1 MNKIKESINKIL
13 EKIKGLSK
21 GKKIAFGILSV
32 GSIAALIF
40 LIIYF
45 NTTNYAVLFKDMDAN
60 DAQTVLAE
68 LNEKK
73 IQYKIENNVI
83 KVPEENV
90 AELRMEIAPTLTN
103 GTKGYEILDEGSQWG
118 MTDKEMDRKYQIA
131 LQGEIAKTIQSF
143 PEVEK
148 ADVKLVMPQESNFFR
163 ESESAQASVT
173 LQFKSGKNISKDQ
186 IKAIVSLVTGSVRN
200 LSKENV
206 EIIGIINGTT
216 SVLSEDLFKDENTDI
231 AGATDKQREYE
242 KNIEKEYK
250 QKILALLSPKYGK
263 GVQATVDVEAN
274 FDAAEKTST
283 SWEKDP
289 VVRSEKTIKDT
300 NTTTSENAN
309 RSPVDDNMSNTYTNG
324 DSGNTSSSHEEIT
337 KNYEVGKVEEKV
349 ISAPGSIKRISAS
362 VIVNDEELSEE
373 DRAKIKSTVS
383 AAIAYNQ
390 TRGDIISVE
399 GMKFN
404 SGLTD
409 PAQEAAE
416 KAAEEEANAK
426 KMLMYK
432 YIGAGAAALVL
443 LIIILV
449 SFRKTK
455 KKEQGE
461 TETEG
466 IDLLIDDNI
475 DPKDTLAPI
484 NFEEENENTHI
495 EKEIKKYASEKPD
508 QVADI
513 IKSWMT
519 EDER

>member
-1 MNKIKESINKIL
+1 MNKLKESINNIL

-32 GSIAALIF
+32 GSIAAVIF
-40 LIIYF
+40 LIVYF
-45 NTTNYAVLFKDMDAN
+45 NTTNYSVLFKDMDTN
-60 DAQTVLAE
+60 DAQTVLAK

-131 LQGEIAKTIQSF
+131 LQGELAKTIQSF
-143 PEVEK
+143 PEVER

-163 ESESAQASVT
+163 QAESAQASVT
-173 LQFKSGKNISKDQ
+173 LQFKTGKNISKDQ
-186 IKAIVSLVTGSVRN
+186 IRAIVSLVTGSVRN

-206 EIIGIINGTT
+206 EVIGIINGAT
-216 SVLSEDLFKDENTDI
+216 SVLSEDLFKDENADI

-263 GVQATVDVEAN
+263 GVQATVDAEVN
-274 FDAAEKTST
+274 FDAAEKTSI
-283 SWEKDP
+283 SWGKDP
-289 VVRSEKTIKDT
+289 VVRSEKTVKDANAT
-300 NTTTSENAN
+300 SSENAN
-309 RSPVDDNMSNTYTNG
+309 RSPVDDNMSNTYVDEEGKNVT
-324 DSGNTSSSHEEIT
+324 SSHEEST

-349 ISAPGSIKRISAS
+349 ISAPGSISRISAS
-362 VIVNDEELSEE
+362 VIVNDEALSEE

-409 PAQEAAE
+409 PAQEVAE
-416 KAAEEEANAK
+416 KAAEEEANRK

-449 SFRKTK
+449 SFRKSK
-455 KKEQGE
+455 KNKEE
-461 TETEG
+461 ETEG
-466 IDLLIDDNI
+466 IDLLIDDNVA
-475 DPKDTLAPI
+475 PKDTLEPI

>member
-1 MNKIKESINKIL
+1 MNKIKEGINNIL
-13 EKIKGLSK
+13 EKIKELSK
-21 GKKIAFGILSV
+21 GKKIAFGILAIGSV
-32 GSIAALIF
+32 AALIF
-40 LIIYF
+40 LIAYL
-45 NTTNYAVLFKDMDAN
+45 NTTNYAVLFKDMDSN
-60 DAQTVLAE
+60 DAQTVLAK

-73 IQYKIENNVI
+73 IQYKVENNVI

-90 AELRMEIAPTLTN
+90 AELRMEIAPTLTS
-103 GTKGYEILDEGSQWG
+103 GAKGYEILDEGSQWG

-131 LQGEIAKTIQSF
+131 LQGELEKTIQSF

-163 ESESAQASVT
+163 EAESAQASVT
-173 LQFKSGKNISKDQ
+173 LQFKTGKNISKDQ

-200 LSKENV
+200 LTKENV
-206 EIIGIINGTT
+206 KVIGIINGTT
-216 SVLSEDLFKDENTDI
+216 KVLSEDLFKDQTADI
-231 AGATDKQREYE
+231 SEATDKQREYE
-242 KNIEKEYK
+242 KNIEKEYT

-274 FDAAEKTST
+274 FDAAEKTSIA
-283 SWEKDP
+283 WNEKP
-289 VVRSEKTIKDT
+289 VVRSEKTVKDT
-300 NTTTSENAN
+300 DTTGSENTN

-324 DSGNTSSSHEEIT
+324 QGGNTTSSHEEST

-404 SGLTD
+404 SGITD
-409 PAQEAAE
+409 PAQEADK
-416 KAAEEEANAK
+416 KAAEEEANRK

-432 YIGAGAAALVL
+432 YIGAGVAALAV
-443 LIIILV
+443 LIIIFV
-449 SFRKTK
+449 SLKRYK
-455 KKEQGE
+455 KKNQEE
-461 TETEG
+461 ETEG
-466 IDLLIDDNI
+466 IDVLIDDNI
-475 DPKDTLAPI
+475 VAKEPLKPI
-484 NFEEENENTHI
+484 TFEEENEHTHI

>member
-1 MNKIKESINKIL
+1 MNKIKESINNIL

-40 LIIYF
+40 LIVYF
-45 NTTNYAVLFKDMDAN
+45 NTTNYSVLFKDMDTN
-60 DAQTVLAE
+60 DAQTVLAK

-90 AELRMEIAPTLTN
+90 AELRMEIAPTLTSGN
-103 GTKGYEILDEGSQWG
+103 KGYEILDEGSQWG

-131 LQGEIAKTIQSF
+131 LQGELAKTIQSF

-163 ESESAQASVT
+163 EAESAQASVT

-200 LSKENV
+200 LSKENIEV
-206 EIIGIINGTT
+206 IGIINGTT
-216 SVLSEDLFKDENTDI
+216 SVLSEELFKDENNDI
-231 AGATDKQREYE
+231 AGATDKQRQYEKNMEKEYE
-242 KNIEKEYK
+242 K
-250 QKILALLSPKYGK
+250 KILALLSPKYGK

-274 FDAAEKTST
+274 FDAAEKTTT

-289 VVRSEKTIKDT
+289 VVRSEKTVKDT
-300 NTTTSENAN
+300 NTTSSENAN
-309 RSPVDDNMSNTYTNG
+309 RSPVDDNMSNTYTDEQGENV
-324 DSGNTSSSHEEIT
+324 TSSHEEST
-337 KNYEVGKVEEKV
+337 KNYEVGKVEEKI
-349 ISAPGSIKRISAS
+349 ISAPGSIKRIAAS
-362 VIVNDEELSEE
+362 VIVNDEALSEE

-416 KAAEEEANAK
+416 KAAEEEANRK

-432 YIGAGAAALVL
+432 YIGAGVAALVL

-449 SFRKTK
+449 YLRRSK
-455 KKEQGE
+455 KNKEE
-461 TETEG
+461 ETEG
-466 IDLLIDDNI
+466 IDFLIDDNVA
-475 DPKDTLAPI
+475 PKEPLAPI